1 MVRFGFVLILVHLFL
16 QACSSP
22 PPPPPVAEPEPPT
35 IVNLK
40 IISAADVNADASGAG
55 APVMLRIYQLREA
68 SGFGSA
74 DFFSLFD
81 KDQATLATDMARKQE
96 LLIKPNDQQTL
107 SLQLE
112 PEIKAL
118 GFFAAFRQLD
128 TAQWRAALPVTAH
141 QTHAVEIKLQGNEV
155 RVEPVKPVEKEPS
168 KKEP

>member
-1 MVRFGFVLILVHLFL
+1 MIRSGFLLILAFALL
-16 QACSSP
+16 QGCGSEP
-22 PPPPPVAEPEPPT
+22 LPPPVAEPAPPT
-35 IVNLK
+35 LVNLK

-68 SGFGSA
+68 SGFNSA

-81 KDQATLATDMARKQE
+81 KDQATLSADMARKQE

-112 PEIKAL
+112 PDIKAL
-118 GFFAAFRQLD
+118 GVFAAFRQLD
-128 TAQWRAALPVTAH
+128 TAQWRATLPVTTH
-141 QTHAVEIKLQGNEV
+141 QTHAVEIKLQANQV
-155 RVEPVKPVEKEPS
+155 LVEPVKPV